1 MVGLTGYSMA
11 FIFALHGAPDLA
23 LTQALVETIVMVV
36 FMLVLRKMP
45 TEVEPRTDDNRLR
58 AWLSIATGVSVV
70 IVAMTAI
77 SARQATPI
85 STYMPDLAYDIGHG
99 RNTVNVLLVDLR
111 AADTLGEITVLVIA
125 AVGVASL
132 IFGTGKF
139 ETQSRRPT
147 LQTTKARWLASG
159 VNDETAQNRSLMVEV
174 ATRILFPSMMLL
186 SAYFFFSG
194 HNAPGGGF
202 AGGLVAALAL
212 TLRYLAGGR
221 KEIEATLPVH
231 PSNCLLYTSPSPRD

>member
-1 MVGLTGYSMA
+1 MW
-11 FIFALHGAPDLA
+11 P
-23 LTQALVETIVMVV
+23 
-36 FMLVLRKMP
+36 
-45 TEVEPRTDDNRLR
+45 
-58 AWLSIATGVSVV
+58 
-70 IVAMTAI
+70 
-77 SARQATPI
+77 
-85 STYMPDLAYDIGHG
+85 
-99 RNTVNVLLVDLR
+99 
-111 AADTLGEITVLVIA
+111 
-125 AVGVASL
+125 SL

-231 PSNCLLYTSPSPRD
+231 PSKVLAAGLLMSATAAVVPMFFGNPPLTSGYATFSLPLIGEFDVPSALLFDAGVYAIVVGLIMHVLASMGAHIDLEEESRKQRARDRAVELQEKNRKRREQQKRDRLQRFDERAAVSSAGSSSISKSSEK